1 MLIIIAS
8 VLVLSRAIEVSGVVE
23 RVMRRL
29 LRLLPSTT
37 LQVGALTGAVTALSA
52 FMKNVGALGLFMPIA
67 LQAARR
73 RDRPAS
79 RYLMP
84 LSFGSLIG
92 GTITEIGTSPN
103 LLISTVRHD
112 VLGHSYRMFDF
123 APVGLP
129 LSVLAVGFLA
139 FGWRLLPKREAQ
151 ATAEARF
158 ALEDYTSEA
167 LVPEGSPIAD
177 KTVRELEEMGEGEV
191 TVSAIIRDGERRYI
205 PAGHW
210 TLFAGDVLVLQ
221 ADPVALKPVVDH
233 ARLELLGAAEIAAS
247 RPRGRNDEL
256 EAVEAIVSADS
267 PLIDQ
272 TLEGLRLR
280 QRYEV
285 NVLAVSRG
293 GRPVAGRLRSNRF
306 RLGDVIVLQGRSQQ
320 LADALAQLGCLP
332 LAERNLAIGRPR
344 FRLLPLV
351 ILAAAMTLTV
361 AGVLP
366 VEAAFFIAAVATVL
380 SGQIT
385 PREAYA
391 AIEWPI
397 LVMLGCLIPVGESLR
412 STGAAAV
419 LAHWLGLAAS
429 GLPGVLPVGL
439 VLVVSMLVTP
449 FLHHVAAV
457 LVLGPVA
464 AAVAKSLGL
473 APDPFLMAVA
483 LGASCDFLTP
493 VGHQNNMLV
502 MGPGGY
508 RFGDYWRLGL
518 PLTAMVAV
526 GGTWLIVR
534 AWPMH

>member
-1 MLIIIAS
+1 
-8 VLVLSRAIEVSGVVE
+8 
-23 RVMRRL
+23 
-29 LRLLPSTT
+29 
-37 LQVGALTGAVTALSA
+37 
-52 FMKNVGALGLFMPIA
+52 
-67 LQAARR
+67 LQA
-73 RDRPAS
+73 
-79 RYLMP
+79 Y
-84 LSFGSLIG
+84 
-92 GTITEIGTSPN
+92 
-103 LLISTVRHD
+103 
-112 VLGHSYRMFDF
+112 
-123 APVGLP
+123 
-129 LSVLAVGFLA
+129 
-139 FGWRLLPKREAQ
+139 
-151 ATAEARF
+151 
-158 ALEDYTSEA
+158 
-167 LVPEGSPIAD
+167 
-177 KTVRELEEMGEGEV
+177 
-191 TVSAIIRDGERRYI
+191 
-205 PAGHW
+205 
-210 TLFAGDVLVLQ
+210 
-221 ADPVALKPVVDH
+221 PVALKPLVDQ

-256 EAVEAIVSADS
+256 EVVEAIVSADS

-285 NVLAVSRG
+285 NVLALSRG
-293 GRPVAGRLRSNRF
+293 GRQVIGRLRSNRF

-320 LADALAQLGCLP
+320 LAEALSQLGCLP

-351 ILAAAMTLTV
+351 ILAGAMALTV

-429 GLPGVLPVGL
+429 GLPGVLPIGL
-439 VLVVSMLVTP
+439 VLIVSMLVTP

-464 AAVAKSLGL
+464 AAVAKSLGY

-508 RFGDYWRLGL
+508 RFGDFWRLGL
-518 PLTAMVAV
+518 PLTTLVAV